1 MNRESYTSASVFP
14 SKLLHQKVIE
24 DGKIIPMHLQISPT
38 NACNLNC
45 SFCSCGDRDKKKQLS
60 LEQIT
65 EVIDVCAERGTKAI
79 TWTGGGSPLMH
90 PKINEMLDYASSKG
104 IQSSLVTN
112 GILLNRLYPH
122 NNLTWCRIS
131 SSDDRELSKI
141 KEERYMNRIKCAQ
154 KINPKTDFA
163 FSYVLTKNPN
173 YNLMGKLINFANKNN
188 FTHVRIVSD
197 LCDLDNVQPMD
208 ELKMKLKCDKIDDN
222 KVIYQGRKD
231 STKGTKD
238 CYISLLKPVICPEGI
253 FGCCGI
259 QYAIHGQPRDMID
272 KLKMGELKDLPK
284 IIDKQKYFDGS
295 VCDTCFYSE
304 YNSALSKLK
313 NRPEHLEFV

>member
-24 DGKIIPMHLQISPT
+24 DGKIIPIHLQISPT

-60 LEQIT
+60 LEQVIK
-65 EVIDVCAERGTKAI
+65 VIDVCAERGTKAI
-79 TWTGGGSPLMH
+79 TWTGGGEPLMN
-90 PKINEMLDYASSKG
+90 PDLNEMIFYASSKR
-104 IQSSLVTN
+104 IQSGLVTN
-112 GILLNRLYPH
+112 GLLLNRLDHH

-131 SSDDRELSKI
+131 SSDDREFADYPISVEYARKV
-141 KEERYMNRIKCAQ
+141 
-154 KINPKTDFA
+154 NPQTDFA

-173 YNLMGKLINFANKNN
+173 YDLIGKLINLANKNN

-197 LCDLDNVQPMD
+197 LCDLDNVPPMD
-208 ELKMKLKCDKIDDN
+208 EIKARLKCDKIDDS

-238 CYISLLKPVICPEGI
+238 CYISLMKPVIAPEGI

-259 QYAIHGQPRDMID
+259 QYAIHGQPRDMVD
-272 KLKMGELKDLPK
+272 KLKMGELKDLSK

-295 VCDTCFYSE
+295 ICDTCFYGE
-304 YNSALSKLK
+304 YNSALSKLLTK
-313 NRPEHLEFV
+313 PEHLEFV